1 MRRRL
6 SITLGSTL
14 LTIAIAI
21 FLPACGTSGNSNPL
35 NRITVTPAQVSI
47 DVAQTQQYAATGYYK
62 NGTTQDVT
70 SSAAWTSS
78 DASTATITS
87 SGGLATGVAPGSTN
101 IVANAAGISS
111 APVVLNVNVPIVL
124 TSIAITPTNPVLTV
138 GATVQFGAY
147 GTYEDGSTQN
157 ITSSVAWTSSDAA
170 VATISPG
177 GLASGISPG
186 TSTIEASL
194 AGLNDTA
201 ALTVNAP

>member
-1 MRRRL
+1 
-6 SITLGSTL
+6 
-14 LTIAIAI
+14 
-21 FLPACGTSGNSNPL
+21 
-35 NRITVTPAQVSI
+35 
-47 DVAQTQQYAATGYYK
+47 
-62 NGTTQDVT
+62 
-70 SSAAWTSS
+70 
-78 DASTATITS
+78 
-87 SGGLATGVAPGSTN
+87 
-101 IVANAAGISS
+101 
-111 APVVLNVNVPIVL
+111 LNVNVPIVL

-147 GTYEDGSTQN
+147 GTYDDGSTQN